1 MLVRPPGGA
10 AGAVRDD
17 LVCLTDV
24 TATLLAASGHGVPE
38 YMDARPLPGLGL
50 VGDSPRDM
58 LVGGLQS
65 GWMAYDGRHK
75 LVKYGNGAAG
85 LFDLQEDPQ
94 EQHNLVE
101 SASHVAEYRHLDA
114 ALWREIMRSV
124 QSSHDYNLVYSPKDD
139 ALWASKTFGAVG
151 WERGYPHNSIQ
162 GEQA

>member
-1 MLVRPPGGA
+1 MSLHSSNLKIG
-10 AGAVRDD
+10 
-17 LVCLTDV
+17 
-24 TATLLAASGHGVPE
+24 SGT
-38 YMDARPLPGLGL
+38 R
-50 VGDSPRDM
+50 R
-58 LVGGLQS
+58 
-65 GWMAYDGRHK
+65 K

-139 ALWASKTFGAVG
+139 ALWASKTFGAAG
-151 WERGYPHNSIQ
+151 WERGYPHLLDQ
-162 GEQA
+162 